1 MATPITADA
10 LLAALREEGLRV
22 VEVRGWRK
30 HNRNAQGRW
39 GPVRGVMLHHSVTSG
54 TAYTVD
60 MCHDGHHALPGPLC
74 HGVIAKDG
82 TVHLVGHGRANHAGL
97 GDGDVLRAV
106 EHERRLPRPN
116 ERDVDGNRYFYGFEC
131 ENLGDG
137 EDPWPAAQLDAVERA
152 AAALCRHHG
161 WHSGS
166 VIGHKEWSSQKVDPR
181 GFSLGGMR
189 KRIAERLG

>member
-1 MATPITADA
+1 MATPISADG
-10 LLAALREEGLRV
+10 LLAALQNEGLDV
-22 VEVRGWRK
+22 VEVRHWRH

-60 MCHDGHHALPGPLC
+60 MCYDGHHALPGPLC

-82 TVHLVGHGRANHAGL
+82 TVYLVGHGRANHAGL

-106 EHERRLPRPN
+106 EAERRLPHPN

-137 EDPWPAAQLDAVERA
+137 EDPWPRVQLDAVERA

-161 WHSGS
+161 WHAGS
-166 VIGHKEWSSQKVDPR
+166 VLGHKEWSNQKVDPR
-181 GFSLGGMR
+181 GFSMHVMR
-189 KRIAERLG
+189 ARVADRLK